1 MSCIARFAVDRGYAT
16 DAVGVLEGL
25 QDREAQVSTAMMDGI
40 AIPHTKHAAV
50 TDPALLVL
58 RYTEPVAWPDKDT
71 EVSVAVAMLVPEAE
85 AGKTHLKLLAK
96 VSRALMDDN
105 VRSTL
110 SSGSETEYRGV
121 AGEAGVAA
129 ACRATSSTDS
139 VLVSVDSIHTYL
151 GR

>member
-1 MSCIARFAVDRGYAT
+1 M
-16 DAVGVLEGL
+16 
-25 QDREAQVSTAMMDGI
+25 
-40 AIPHTKHAAV
+40 
-50 TDPALLVL
+50 L

-110 SSGSETEYRGV
+110 SSGSETEIY
-121 AGEAGVAA
+121 E
-129 ACRATSSTDS
+129 
-139 VLVSVDSIHTYL
+139 VLQAKL
-151 GR
+151 G